1 MPFYSISGSD
11 FVEMFVGVG
20 ASRVRD
26 LFETAK
32 KNAPCIVFIDEIDA
46 VGRQR
51 GAGLAGGHDEREQT
65 LNQLLVEM
73 DGFDAHEGIIIIAA
87 TNRPDIL
94 DPAFVSLITDSVRIN
109 DIPAGYGT
117 IFYNL
122 ESGLFT
128 IKIPHISSLQT
139 IKVSFKVWRKNDI
152 PFILKNRASM
162 NAENSHSDGIVSNEV
177 EVTSLPSFYRVEAER
192 INLEW
197 RINRNQNI

>member
-1 MPFYSISGSD
+1 MSKLINSAISNGKFNGIETEVNSNAVEVALISGLSISKESD
-11 FVEMFVGVG
+11 KIVWADDILTFTLTIKNSTINE
-20 ASRVRD
+20 
-26 LFETAK
+26 FE
-32 KNAPCIVFIDEIDA
+32 N
-46 VGRQR
+46 
-51 GAGLAGGHDEREQT
+51 
-65 LNQLLVEM
+65 
-73 DGFDAHEGIIIIAA
+73 III
-87 TNRPDIL
+87 NDIL